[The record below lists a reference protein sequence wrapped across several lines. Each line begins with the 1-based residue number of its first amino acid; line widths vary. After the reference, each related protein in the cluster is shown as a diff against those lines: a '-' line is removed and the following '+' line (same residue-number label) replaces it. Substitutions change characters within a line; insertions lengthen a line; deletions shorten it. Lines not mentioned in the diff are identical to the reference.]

1 MFDKLLKKSPTV
13 AKPASGTAKKAG
25 AAKSAA
31 NAATKSL
38 PKPVDPVSEAEWQAR
53 LAEVDSDD
61 ARLAIAKQAASL
73 VIKQAAINAMTTE
86 AGLKA
91 AEREFRSHDR
101 RVYRDAKLRYEG
113 KVTERMAREA
123 AATLIA
129 TGRELLQSASI
140 PANRFV
146 DMDRAWQHID
156 IARLPAEMVE
166 EYAGI
171 AEKIAT
177 TLRARGD
184 QQLTFKRWQSDAE
197 RARQEMSEGCLA
209 VAQSGMDHDKL
220 ATLYDHIESL
230 RGQGALLPSA
240 GASEG
245 DATNRLEAQQREIDH
260 GQSQLESA
268 LQLARAL
275 DARLAFLDK
284 LMTDA
289 TDASAATPADDGS
302 LNARW
307 QALPIVNEPRV
318 AATLNDRF
326 EAYRRTELATRSAI
340 KTAASAAEGQANDAI
355 KQEKLA
361 AMEATISNAETA
373 LANGQIVESTASL
386 AAIDA
391 QLKKQKLPPKLHAR
405 VERVRAEIGRL
416 KGWQHWGGGRV
427 REDLVIEAE
436 DLAKAITDIK
446 LNIKAHATAI
456 DKLRERWKELDKL
469 GGATNR
475 ELWTRFDGALKHA
488 YLPVDAQLAKLKA
501 ARQENLQARSAL
513 IAKLA
518 EESAAVVASTPADWR
533 HATRALDHFQT
544 EWRKLGPVEHTV
556 PHKAQKALLEKMQAT
571 QALLE
576 TPLGE
581 ARRVESLKREQLVE
595 RAKAIAADANARD
608 TIAKVRALQAEWQQ
622 HAKSLPLARQQENKL
637 WADFK
642 AATDAVFK
650 ARDAV
655 SAARDQESKSQ
666 LSAREALIATL
677 AALDESTPPAEVRK
691 TMNEVDTAWRKVGET
706 PRHLAAKI
714 DAKFRTA
721 RDRARDLVAG
731 SAKRS
736 WSKVCDALD
745 AKIALCVAMESG
757 SASNIDE
764 DWAALTGLPAAWE
777 AALAARRAAQPSKA
791 DTNAAML
798 KLEAALDL
806 ASPAAFQAARQQM
819 KLLAMKQAIEARQ
832 AVVVSTAD
840 ISQWVAEAIAEP
852 LADATANAR
861 LRAILNG
868 LRARPL

>member
-1 MFDKLLKKSPTV
+1 MFDKLLKKR
-13 AKPASGTAKKAG
+13 PADATTPDAAANKTSG
-25 AAKSAA
+25 AKSAK
-31 NAATKSL
+31 NAATKAA
-38 PKPVDPVSEAEWQAR
+38 PKTVDPVGEVEWQAR
-53 LAEVDSDD
+53 LAAADGDE
-61 ARLAIAKQAASL
+61 ARLAIAKQAQSL

-123 AATLIA
+123 AAALIA
-129 TGRELLQSASI
+129 TGRELLQSATI

-146 DMDRAWQHID
+146 DMDRAWQRID
-156 IARLPAEMVE
+156 IARLPGEMVE
-166 EYAGI
+166 EYASL

-197 RARQEMSEGCLA
+197 RARQEMIDGCLA
-209 VAQSGMDHDKL
+209 VAQSGMDRDKL
-220 ATLYDHIESL
+220 AKLYDHIESL
-230 RGQGALLPSA
+230 RGQGALLPGA
-240 GASEG
+240 GGATLTDAAEG
-245 DATNRLEAQQREIDH
+245 EAANRLEAQQREIDH
-260 GQSQLESA
+260 AQSQLESA

-284 LMTDA
+284 LMSDA
-289 TDASAATPADDGS
+289 AASESATGAAAVGPTDDGS
-302 LNARW
+302 LNSRW

-326 EAYRRTELATRSAI
+326 DAYRRAELATRAAGSAM
-340 KTAASAAEGQANDAI
+340 KSAATAAAGQANDALR
-355 KQEKLA
+355 QEKLA
-361 AMEATISNAETA
+361 AIEATIVAAETA
-373 LANGQIVESTASL
+373 LAAGQIVESTASL

-391 QLKKQKLPPKLHAR
+391 QLKKQKLPPKLHGR
-405 VERVRAEIGRL
+405 VEKVRAEIGRL

-427 REDLVIEAE
+427 REDLVTEAE

-446 LNIKAHATAI
+446 LNIKAHASAI

-488 YLPVDAQLAKLKA
+488 HLPVDAQLAKLKA
-501 ARQENLQARSAL
+501 ARQENLQARTAL

-518 EESAAVVASTPADWR
+518 EDAAAVLAAVPGGQPDWR
-533 HATRALDHFQT
+533 QATRALDHFQT

-556 PHKAQKALLEKMQAT
+556 PHKAQKALLEKMQST

-576 TPLGE
+576 TPLSE

-595 RAKAIAADANARD
+595 RAKALATDSNARD
-608 TIAKVRALQAEWQQ
+608 TIAKVRALQGEWQQ

-655 SAARDQESKSQ
+655 SAARDQEFKSQ
-666 LSAREALIATL
+666 LGAREALIATL

-691 TMNEVDTAWRKVGET
+691 TMNDVDTAWRKAGET

-714 DAKFRTA
+714 DAKFRAA

-757 SASNIDE
+757 SANNIDE

-777 AALAARRAAQPSKA
+777 AALAACGTASQGGCGRRDAKA
-791 DTNAAML
+791 
-798 KLEAALDL
+798 
-806 ASPAAFQAARQQM
+806 
-819 KLLAMKQAIEARQ
+819 
-832 AVVVSTAD
+832 
-840 ISQWVAEAIAEP
+840 
-852 LADATANAR
+852 
-861 LRAILNG
+861 
-868 LRARPL
+868 